1 LKVKP
6 SLGYTGAMPKTGLTP
21 AAIRDKA
28 IEVTVER
35 MRRHGFDKVRLV
47 DIAKDLGVSHAALY
61 THFADRGALL
71 DAVSERWL
79 NALESSLEA
88 ICRKEKDPIAKIHE
102 WFQRLHRTKRD
113 KFSNDPEPYK
123 SFHVGAEGLKPFYT
137 SHLARVHRQLAH
149 MVGEAVTE
157 KKLTRYS
164 IDRTVSLLFETTT
177 AFHNPKLVAQHV
189 HEKREPLLKQVLNV
203 AIDGLS

>member
-6 SLGYTGAMPKTGLTP
+6 YLGYTGVMPKTGLTP

-28 IEVTVER
+28 IEVTVEQ

-79 NALESSLEA
+79 NALESSLGA
-88 ICRKEKDPIAKIHE
+88 ICRKEKDPVAKIHE
-102 WFQRLHRTKRD
+102 WFQRLHRAKRD
-113 KFSNDPEPYK
+113 KFSKDPEPYK
-123 SFHVGAEGLKPFYT
+123 SFHVGAEELKPFYT

-177 AFHNPKLVAQHV
+177 AFHNPKLVAQHI
-189 HEKREPLLKQVLNV
+189 HEKREPLLKQVLDV

>member
-1 LKVKP
+1 MKVK
-6 SLGYTGAMPKTGLTP
+6 SSFAYTAVMPKTGLT
-21 AAIRDKA
+21 AEAVRDKA
-28 IEVTVER
+28 IEVTIEQ
-35 MRRHGFDKVRLV
+35 MRRHGFDRVRLV

-88 ICRKEKDPIAKIHE
+88 ICRKDKDPIAKIHE
-102 WFQRLHRTKRD
+102 WFQKLHRAKRD
-113 KFSNDPEPYK
+113 KFLNDPEPYK
-123 SFHVGAEGLKPFYT
+123 SFHLGAEELKPFYT
-137 SHLARVHRQLAH
+137 SHLTRMHRQLAH
-149 MVGEAVTE
+149 MVGEAVME
-157 KKLTRYS
+157 KKLAKYS

-189 HEKREPLLKQVLNV
+189 HEKRDFLLKQVLDV